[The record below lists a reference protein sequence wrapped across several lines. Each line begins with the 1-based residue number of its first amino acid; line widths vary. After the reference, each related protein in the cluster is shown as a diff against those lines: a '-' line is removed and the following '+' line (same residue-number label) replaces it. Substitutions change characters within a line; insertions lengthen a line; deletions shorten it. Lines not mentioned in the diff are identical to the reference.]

1 MQHMMS
7 RETLLTGAAPKQSQ
21 VAYRRFKEA
30 LFERRITAGSTV
42 SQAELVEI
50 TGVPISPLRE
60 ALQVLEAEGLIQI
73 LPRSGIRIAKPDL
86 ALVRNAFQLRG
97 MLEVP
102 AVRHA
107 AEAMPRA
114 RLESFLAGH
123 EALLARTPG
132 LEVTPE
138 IADQAHEVDFG
149 LHLGVIGFM
158 ANPLL
163 DRAYRQV
170 HDHLRLVR
178 LDQAYMYSAAAIA
191 RTMQEHIAIIRA
203 CLARDPDAAAAAL
216 EHHFAKA
223 MQRALGL

>member
-1 MQHMMS
+1 
-7 RETLLTGAAPKQSQ
+7 
-21 VAYRRFKEA
+21 
-30 LFERRITAGSTV
+30 
-42 SQAELVEI
+42 
-50 TGVPISPLRE
+50 
-60 ALQVLEAEGLIQI
+60 
-73 LPRSGIRIAKPDL
+73 
-86 ALVRNAFQLRG
+86 
-97 MLEVP
+97 
-102 AVRHA
+102 
-107 AEAMPRA
+107 MPRA
-114 RLESFLAGH
+114 RLESFLVGH

-132 LEVTPE
+132 LEVTPG
-138 IADQAHEVDFG
+138 IADEAHDVDFG

-170 HDHLRLVR
+170 HDHIRLVR

-191 RTMQEHIAIIRA
+191 RTMQEHIAIVRA

>member
-1 MQHMMS
+1 MMAGAT
-7 RETLLTGAAPKQSQ
+7 RLEEAAPKLSQ
-21 VAYRRFKEA
+21 IAYRRFKEA
-30 LFERRITAGSTV
+30 LFERRITVGSIA

-73 LPRSGIRIAKPDL
+73 LPRTGIRIVKPDL
-86 ALVRNAFQLRG
+86 ALVRNAFQLRA

-102 AVRHA
+102 AVRRA

-114 RLESFLAGH
+114 RLQSFLQAH
-123 EALLARTPG
+123 QDLLARTPG

-138 IADQAHEVDFG
+138 VADEANEVDVG
-149 LHLGVIGFM
+149 LHAGVIGFM
-158 ANPLL
+158 TNPLL
-163 DRAYRQV
+163 ERAYGQV
-170 HDHLRLVR
+170 QDHLRLVR

-203 CLARDPDAAAAAL
+203 CLARDPDTAAAAL
-216 EHHFAKA
+216 EHHFVKA